1 IGESLVGQCALEK
14 KSILVTHAPH
24 DYIHISSGLGEAPPL
39 NIIVLPILF
48 EGEVNAVIELAS
60 FTTFSAIHQIF
71 LDQLTES
78 IGVVLNMIIANM
90 RTEELLQQSQS
101 LTQELQNQSKEL
113 THQQETLK
121 GTNIALERQA
131 LELEE
136 KAKQL
141 EEQNTKVEIKN
152 REVEQ
157 ARKSLEEKAE
167 QLALVSKYKS
177 EFLANMSH
185 ELRTPLNSLLILAKV
200 LSDNKEANLSEKQLD
215 YARTIYSSGTDLLKL
230 ISEVLDLSK
239 VEAGKMAIEVRQLPT
254 SDLVE
259 FAERSFRALAEE
271 KGLNLSNEG
280 ALGVAQEIRTDRQR
294 IEQVLRNLLANA
306 IKFTEAGSVKFRM
319 EMVEP
324 QREFD
329 SEALRGSG
337 KILALS
343 VTDTGIGI
351 AKNKQRLIFEAFQ
364 QADGSTSRRYGGT
377 GLGLSISR
385 EIARALGGEI
395 HVESTPGEGSTFT
408 LYMPVSYGR
417 DVELFGTR
425 EDDAESQA
433 RLADQIEEKV
443 AATTN
448 AVRDFLA
455 ADPPLPRLSSETLD
469 SLKGKTV
476 LIVDDD
482 PRNIF
487 AVRTLLEAH
496 GMKTLYAENGR
507 AGITMLEHH
516 PEIDIALIDIMM
528 PEMDGYE
535 TMRLI
540 RANPAKRWLPMIAVT
555 AKALKEDRDRCMA
568 AGASDYLAKPIDD
581 GQLVELIR
589 IWASGSPLQA
599 SV

>member
-1 IGESLVGQCALEK
+1 
-14 KSILVTHAPH
+14 
-24 DYIHISSGLGEAPPL
+24 
-39 NIIVLPILF
+39 
-48 EGEVNAVIELAS
+48 
-60 FTTFSAIHQIF
+60 
-71 LDQLTES
+71 
-78 IGVVLNMIIANM
+78 
-90 RTEELLQQSQS
+90 
-101 LTQELQNQSKEL
+101 
-113 THQQETLK
+113 
-121 GTNIALERQA
+121 
-131 LELEE
+131 
-136 KAKQL
+136 
-141 EEQNTKVEIKN
+141 IKN

-239 VEAGKMAIEVRQLPT
+239 VEAGKMAIEVRQLQT

-271 KGLNLSNEG
+271 KGLAFSIEV
-280 ALGVAQEIRTDRQR
+280 APGVAEEVRTDRQR

-306 IKFTEAGSVKFRM
+306 IKFTEEGAVKFRM
-319 EMVEP
+319 DMVEP
-324 QREFD
+324 RRDFD
-329 SEALRGSG
+329 SEALRGPS

-343 VTDTGIGI
+343 VIDTGIGI

-395 HVESTPGEGSTFT
+395 HVESAPGEGSTFT
-408 LYMPVSYGR
+408 LYMPVAYGR
-417 DVELFGTR
+417 DVELFGNR

-433 RLADQIEEKV
+433 RLVDQIEEKV
-443 AATTN
+443 AETTN

-455 ADPPLPRLSSETLD
+455 AEPPVPELTSETLD

-487 AVRTLLEAH
+487 AVKTLLEGH
-496 GMKTLYAENGR
+496 GMKTLHAENGR
-507 AGITMLEHH
+507 AGIVMLERH

-555 AKALKEDRDRCMA
+555 AKALKEDRERCMA

-589 IWASGSPLQA
+589 IWAGAGSPLQA

>member
-1 IGESLVGQCALEK
+1 
-14 KSILVTHAPH
+14 
-24 DYIHISSGLGEAPPL
+24 
-39 NIIVLPILF
+39 
-48 EGEVNAVIELAS
+48 
-60 FTTFSAIHQIF
+60 
-71 LDQLTES
+71 
-78 IGVVLNMIIANM
+78 
-90 RTEELLQQSQS
+90 
-101 LTQELQNQSKEL
+101 
-113 THQQETLK
+113 
-121 GTNIALERQA
+121 
-131 LELEE
+131 
-136 KAKQL
+136 
-141 EEQNTKVEIKN
+141 
-152 REVEQ
+152 
-157 ARKSLEEKAE
+157 
-167 QLALVSKYKS
+167 
-177 EFLANMSH
+177 
-185 ELRTPLNSLLILAKV
+185 LNSLLILAKV

-239 VEAGKMAIEVRQLPT
+239 VEAGKMAIEVRPFAT
-254 SDLVE
+254 TDLVE
-259 FAERSFRALAEE
+259 FAERSFRTLAEE
-271 KGLNLSNEG
+271 RGLGFSIE
-280 ALGVAQEIRTDRQR
+280 AAPGVAEEIRTDRQR

-306 IKFTEAGSVKFRM
+306 IKFTENGSVKFRM
-319 EMVEP
+319 EMTEP
-324 QREFD
+324 RRDFE
-329 SEALRGSG
+329 SEALKGPG

-343 VTDTGIGI
+343 VIDTGIGI

-395 HVESTPGEGSTFT
+395 HVESALGQGSTFT
-408 LYMPVSYGR
+408 LYMPISYGK
-417 DVELFGTR
+417 DIELFGTR
-425 EDDAESQA
+425 EDDAEAHA
-433 RLADQIEEKV
+433 RLVDQIEEKV
-443 AATTN
+443 AQTTG

-455 ADPPLPRLSSETLD
+455 EPPLPKLSSETLD

-496 GMKTLYAENGR
+496 GMRTLYAENGR

-555 AKALKEDRDRCMA
+555 AKALKEDRERCMA

-589 IWASGSPLQA
+589 IWAGGSPLQA

>member
-1 IGESLVGQCALEK
+1 
-14 KSILVTHAPH
+14 
-24 DYIHISSGLGEAPPL
+24 
-39 NIIVLPILF
+39 
-48 EGEVNAVIELAS
+48 
-60 FTTFSAIHQIF
+60 
-71 LDQLTES
+71 
-78 IGVVLNMIIANM
+78 M

-113 THQQETLK
+113 THQQDTLK
-121 GTNIALERQA
+121 NTNTALERQA

-239 VEAGKMAIEVRQLPT
+239 VEAGKMAIEVRQLQT
-254 SDLVE
+254 TDLVE

-271 KGLNLSNEG
+271 KGLSFSIEV
-280 ALGVAQEIRTDRQR
+280 AAGVAEEIRTDRQR

-306 IKFTEAGSVKFRM
+306 IKFTEEGSVKFRM
-319 EMVEP
+319 DMVEP
-324 QREFD
+324 RRDFD
-329 SEALRGSG
+329 SEALRGPG

-395 HVESTPGEGSTFT
+395 HVESTPGRRQHLHALHARQLRQGHRIVR
-408 LYMPVSYGR
+408 YPRGR
-417 DVELFGTR
+417 R
-425 EDDAESQA
+425 
-433 RLADQIEEKV
+433 
-443 AATTN
+443 
-448 AVRDFLA
+448 
-455 ADPPLPRLSSETLD
+455 
-469 SLKGKTV
+469 
-476 LIVDDD
+476 
-482 PRNIF
+482 
-487 AVRTLLEAH
+487 
-496 GMKTLYAENGR
+496 
-507 AGITMLEHH
+507 
-516 PEIDIALIDIMM
+516 
-528 PEMDGYE
+528 
-535 TMRLI
+535 
-540 RANPAKRWLPMIAVT
+540 
-555 AKALKEDRDRCMA
+555 
-568 AGASDYLAKPIDD
+568 
-581 GQLVELIR
+581 
-589 IWASGSPLQA
+589 
-599 SV
+599 